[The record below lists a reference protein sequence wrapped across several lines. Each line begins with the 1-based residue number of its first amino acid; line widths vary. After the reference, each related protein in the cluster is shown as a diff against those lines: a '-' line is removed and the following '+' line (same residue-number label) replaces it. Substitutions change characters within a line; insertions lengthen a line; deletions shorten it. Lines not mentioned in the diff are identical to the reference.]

1 MSSGSDM
8 IILSFNKNKWEW
20 NGYFPVL
27 NPSHKCAIWK
37 KSKKKIKG
45 TKSTDSY
52 VMKIIPTNQ

>member
-27 NPSHKCAIWK
+27 NPSHKSAIWK
-37 KSKKKIKG
+37 KSKKGKRHKINWYLCNENN
-45 TKSTDSY
+45 SY
-52 VMKIIPTNQ
+52 